1 MMMRGLK
8 YAILGDVHANREAL
22 EAVLA
27 DAESQ
32 GVERYAC
39 VGDVVG
45 YNADPKWCLAKVREL
60 AGDAVVRGNH
70 DHYCAYDDPLT
81 GFHPLAAD
89 VVKWTRQQLDDS
101 EREWLRSLRYSRGVE
116 TFMMVHGTLDNPEM
130 WGYVFD
136 KLEADVIQNVK
147 TETQPKSRKKA
158 FRIALRTALAVAAA
172 IALFFVVQPLLS
184 KSNVDDFE
192 SVELAFNNLSTDD
205 QDFLLQVYEED
216 DLFINP

>member
-1 MMMRGLK
+1 MP
-8 YAILGDVHANREAL
+8 YTVPD
-22 EAVLA
+22 
-27 DAESQ
+27 
-32 GVERYAC
+32 C
-39 VGDVVG
+39 
-45 YNADPKWCLAKVREL
+45 
-60 AGDAVVRGNH
+60 
-70 DHYCAYDDPLT
+70 
-81 GFHPLAAD
+81 F
-89 VVKWTRQQLDDS
+89 
-101 EREWLRSLRYSRGVE
+101 
-116 TFMMVHGTLDNPEM
+116 
-130 WGYVFD
+130 FD

-147 TETQPKSRKKA
+147 TKAQPKSRKKA